1 MGRNILFITT
11 DEQRFDGLG
20 CYGGQYARTPVV
32 DRLAREGILYERAY
46 NQNVTCMPARSTI
59 VTGQH
64 INTHGVFRNGY
75 SLPEGDP
82 SIAQVLHD
90 DAGYRTALVG
100 KAHWQP
106 MVDDSL
112 FEASAADRNSHGP
125 YRGFEYVSL
134 AAHSAH
140 AYRAQLH
147 YSKWM
152 GDNHPEFVDCFYPPV
167 GPKNGPN
174 NQKGGDTDA
183 IQVHHNASPR
193 EFYHTEWVA
202 DEAIEWLRSLGGD
215 DDWFLWVSF
224 PDPHHPFDPPQ
235 SELGRIDWRDLDLPA
250 GHPGS
255 HDEIV
260 RLLSRKPKHWLDF
273 YLGKSDIA
281 DETPDDF
288 VPMSMTHDNIRE
300 INAMVHI
307 QNELIDEA
315 MGRIVDSLD
324 ALGMA
329 DDTDILFTTDHG
341 TTQGDFGLMF
351 KGPFHVDG
359 LMRLPLVWRPAA
371 SAGLDAAGTR
381 VSDPVGHI
389 DLAPTF
395 AEIAGLPSPAWME
408 GAALPVAADPDREFV
423 ICQWDADKHG
433 IEIRMKSIYDRS
445 GFVCTLYE
453 KTNHYSGN
461 EGELYDLNA
470 DPRQWVNLWDDP
482 EYRVRREEMVA
493 AMRASFPPERD
504 PALVRTSRT

>member
-20 CYGGQYARTPVV
+20 CYGGQIARTPVV
-32 DRLAREGILYERAY
+32 DGLARDGILYERAY

-64 INTHGVFRNGY
+64 VNTHGVYRNGY
-75 SLPEGDP
+75 SLPLSDP
-82 SIAQVLHD
+82 SVAQVLHD
-90 DAGYRTALVG
+90 DGGYRTALVG

-112 FEASAADRNSHGP
+112 FEASAADKESTGP
-125 YRGFEYVSL
+125 YRGFEYVSM

-152 GDNHPEFVDCFYPPV
+152 GDIHPEYVECFYPPV

-183 IQVHHNASPR
+183 IQVHHNGCPR

-202 DEAIEWLRSLGGD
+202 DESISWLKSLGKD
-215 DDWFLWVSF
+215 EDWFLWVSF

-235 SELGRIDWRDLDLPA
+235 SELGRVDWRELDLPP

-255 HDEIV
+255 QEKVEKI
-260 RLLSRKPKHWLDF
+260 LAQKPKHWLDF
-273 YLGKSDIA
+273 YLGNSDIA
-281 DETPDDF
+281 EETPDDF
-288 VPMSMTHDNIRE
+288 VPVTMTEDNVRE

-315 MGRIVDSLD
+315 IGRIVGFLD
-324 ALGMA
+324 ALGMLN
-329 DDTDILFTTDHG
+329 DTDVLFTTDHG

-351 KGPFHVDG
+351 KGPFHTDG
-359 LMRLPLVWRPAA
+359 LMRLPLVWKPAA
-371 SAGLDAAGTR
+371 SADLGVVGAR
-381 VSDPVGHI
+381 ISDPVGHV

-395 AEIAGLPSPAWME
+395 LQIAGLPKAEWME
-408 GAALPVAADPDREFV
+408 GDALPMTKDSDRSFAL
-423 ICQWDADKHG
+423 CQWDAEKNG

-445 GFVCTLYE
+445 GYLCTLYE
-453 KTNHYSGN
+453 QTNHYEGT
-461 EGELYDLNA
+461 EGELYDLMS
-470 DPRQWVNLWDDP
+470 DPHQWTNLWDDP
-482 EYRVRREEMVA
+482 EHRGRRDTLVET
-493 AMRASFPPERD
+493 MRESFPAPRD
-504 PALVRTSRT
+504 PALDRTSRT